1 MNIRNPLAATLLLA
15 SSFAT
20 AQTSNFSMIG
30 ETDMVEK
37 CGTVPY
43 RACTPEELQER
54 ARRAGNTGYC
64 LPLDTSCQSNFMT
77 NAGASNPTETIAA
90 YTPPPGV
97 QWASP
102 DCQRIP
108 CRTVGS
114 PGGDVPYDQQPGF
127 IGPPAPP
134 KVNAGPP
141 PFPPEVFQQE
151 LANAQA
157 ESPNPVID
165 MGDGRYGAV
174 LEDGTVAVCGLG
186 QCAMPRPASDFP
198 GLEAKIQDARQQAAS
213 INSGMNSLNDGSG
226 SINGGNKS
234 TPNKSAPG
242 ADEPVNLAN
251 SGRTG
256 AATDMG
262 PTPNGGGSAGDIGA
276 EFAGDLERLSG
287 GTGAEI
293 ASSGGGYDSPSYG
306 SNEIVKIDGAV
317 ARAEAEKSGYTYTRI
332 DDAAKNTESII
343 KGGEKAFDTSNG
355 RADAPPVNEKYL
367 GKIQA
372 VAQ

>member
-1 MNIRNPLAATLLLA
+1 MNIRNPLATALLMA

-20 AQTSNFSMIG
+20 AQTPSFSMTG
-30 ETDMVEK
+30 GTDMVEK

-54 ARRAGNTGYC
+54 ARRAGTTGYC
-64 LPLDTSCQSNFMT
+64 LPLDASCQSNFMT
-77 NAGASNPTETIAA
+77 GAGASNPTETIAA
-90 YTPPPGV
+90 YTPPPGT

-134 KVNAGPP
+134 KTPSGPP
-141 PFPPEVFQQE
+141 PFPPELFQQE

-157 ESPNPVID
+157 QSPNPVID

-174 LEDGTVAVCGLG
+174 LEDGTVAVCGQG

-198 GLEAKIQDARQQAAS
+198 GLEAKIQDARQQNAS

-226 SINGGNKS
+226 SINGDNKS
-234 TPNKSAPG
+234 TPNKSTPG
-242 ADEPVNLAN
+242 ADEPVDLAN

-256 AATDMG
+256 STTDMG
-262 PTPNGGGSAGDIGA
+262 PTPYGNSSAGSIGE
-276 EFAGDLERLSG
+276 EFGGDLERLSG
-287 GTGAEI
+287 GTGVEVASAGDSYNSPPYMAE
-293 ASSGGGYDSPSYG
+293 
-306 SNEIVKIDGAV
+306 EVVKIDGAK
-317 ARAEAEKSGYTYTRI
+317 AKAEADKAGYTYTRI
-332 DDAAKNTESII
+332 DAAAKNTEAII
-343 KGGEKAFDTSNG
+343 KGGERAFDTTNG
-355 RADAPPVNEKYL
+355 RIGDPPVNEKYL